1 MSQHSSRHLSLAPAV
16 KSEFLQD
23 AAVHI
28 GVGAMSLVVV
38 LVAMLMG
45 ESDMREQF
53 RLLSSS
59 SKEHSR

>member
-1 MSQHSSRHLSLAPAV
+1 MAQNV
-16 KSEFLQD
+16 KSGFLQD
-23 AAVHI
+23 AAMRI

-45 ESDMREQF
+45 ESDMRERF
-53 RLLSSS
+53 RLLSPS